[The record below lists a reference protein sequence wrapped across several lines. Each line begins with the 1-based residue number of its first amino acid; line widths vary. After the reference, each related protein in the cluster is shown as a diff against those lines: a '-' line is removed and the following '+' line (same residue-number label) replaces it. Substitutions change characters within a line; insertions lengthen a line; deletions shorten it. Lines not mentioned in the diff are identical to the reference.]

1 MQHLTNAINNIA
13 LLEATNAKQKHG
25 TTYASHHE
33 AYGVLA
39 EEVQEAF
46 YELNTA
52 KRNMD
57 YLLRYIHAD
66 DAEGIRLAVD
76 AIKAKAILAAAEAVQ
91 VAAVCQKW
99 LEGLPCDTEG
109 V

>member
-1 MQHLTNAINNIA
+1 MQNLTNAITNLA
-13 LLEATNAKQKHG
+13 LLEATNAKQNHG

-33 AYGVLA
+33 AFGVLA

-46 YELNTA
+46 HELNTV

-66 DAEGIRLAVD
+66 DVEGIRLAVD
-76 AIKAKAILAAAEAVQ
+76 AIKAKAILAAAESVQ

-99 LEGLPCDTEG
+99 LDMMGGEGNA
-109 V
+109 